1 LEAASTGRLVASA
14 GVGLG
19 IVGLLFSN
27 GLIAIFAALLFVY
40 LLAEGISFRRA
51 VKTLEGSVIL
61 KTSPRDVETTVGL
74 QTVMETTLQNPSDLG
89 LRVVGFR
96 RNLPS
101 EIRQEVRETVL
112 LLQPHSEQL
121 VSTVLEAASP
131 GRFETNDSGL
141 CIEGPSR
148 LFRQFLTIPDR
159 VTVAARPV
167 VGDVNPLPSVSGLSD
182 LASDPIRT
190 GIGTDLAGMHSVSS
204 LEDLGRIDW
213 KATARV
219 GKLMA
224 RDFYLERDPPIML
237 LVDAS
242 VLAIT
247 DGAAGSNPKTLLG
260 ELASLLA
267 SVQLAP
273 SPIGIILYDD
283 RRVIANI
290 GARVGVE
297 NRERI
302 LHTLLQRAKY
312 APAAVSVTQQTAKP
326 CSSLAVETQAITR
339 RLESVRSEPISEV
352 FAWFAQTIL
361 PFYRSAASRYLT
373 RLRNEG
379 VFKAFEAVCDPGQ
392 RVLVIAI
399 SDGRKNL
406 DALYQ
411 GVRHAS
417 ALNNRVIVA
426 LVHVG
431 RNASSEWTRDS
442 DPIGTRT
449 ILCSLGEL
457 WHDVNAEILDI
468 SRSRPRKPAT
478 GFPEW

>member
-1 LEAASTGRLVASA
+1 
-14 GVGLG
+14 
-19 IVGLLFSN
+19 
-27 GLIAIFAALLFVY
+27 
-40 LLAEGISFRRA
+40 
-51 VKTLEGSVIL
+51 
-61 KTSPRDVETTVGL
+61 
-74 QTVMETTLQNPSDLG
+74 
-89 LRVVGFR
+89 
-96 RNLPS
+96 
-101 EIRQEVRETVL
+101 
-112 LLQPHSEQL
+112 
-121 VSTVLEAASP
+121 
-131 GRFETNDSGL
+131 
-141 CIEGPSR
+141 
-148 LFRQFLTIPDR
+148 
-159 VTVAARPV
+159 
-167 VGDVNPLPSVSGLSD
+167 
-182 LASDPIRT
+182 
-190 GIGTDLAGMHSVSS
+190 
-204 LEDLGRIDW
+204 
-213 KATARV
+213 
-219 GKLMA
+219 
-224 RDFYLERDPPIML
+224 
-237 LVDAS
+237 
-242 VLAIT
+242 
-247 DGAAGSNPKTLLG
+247 
-260 ELASLLA
+260 
-267 SVQLAP
+267 
-273 SPIGIILYDD
+273 
-283 RRVIANI
+283 
-290 GARVGVE
+290 
-297 NRERI
+297 
-302 LHTLLQRAKY
+302 
-312 APAAVSVTQQTAKP
+312 
-326 CSSLAVETQAITR
+326 VETQAITR